1 MSLVG
6 DMEEVS
12 ERLDEQ
18 SEALKA
24 ILEGNRQSRAN
35 VEQVLNRPS
44 VRWSPH
50 ACAYLDNL
58 GEARPHTHHV
68 RGMLPL
74 TSDLPRMKDMQ
85 YPQQ

>member
-1 MSLVG
+1 MQNLDSHVNRTMGSRPRRAGGGLQVMSLVG

-24 ILEGNRQSRAN
+24 LLEGNRQSRAN

-50 ACAYLDNL
+50 ACAYIF
-58 GEARPHTHHV
+58 R
-68 RGMLPL
+68 
-74 TSDLPRMKDMQ
+74 
-85 YPQQ
+85 

>member
-6 DMEEVS
+6 DMQEVS

-24 ILEGNRQSRAN
+24 LLEGNRQSRAN

-44 VRWSPH
+44 VCTLEPTRLRLFKQSRRHDPIRIM
-50 ACAYLDNL
+50 CRVCCL
-58 GEARPHTHHV
+58 
-68 RGMLPL
+68 
-74 TSDLPRMKDMQ
+74 
-85 YPQQ
+85 